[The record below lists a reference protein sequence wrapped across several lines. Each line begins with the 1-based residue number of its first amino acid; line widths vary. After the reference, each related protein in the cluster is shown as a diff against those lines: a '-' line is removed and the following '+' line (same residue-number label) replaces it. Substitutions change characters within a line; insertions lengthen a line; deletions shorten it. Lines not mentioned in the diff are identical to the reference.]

1 MQNRSAQGDEK
12 NPGSPHHRKE
22 DDKKK
27 KMKKKKEENGEV
39 RIVTAGFLISW
50 KRSVAAIIS
59 TAVNWLIT
67 FTGKDKRVI
76 YLRK

>member
-12 NPGSPHHRKE
+12 NPGSPHHEKE
-22 DDKKK
+22 DDKKE
-27 KMKKKKEENGEV
+27 EENGEV